1 MSHFQLKILLKSSS
15 ALHLEAG
22 VGLAAPPDG
31 ARAEPRALAPGAQ
44 RGAVTC
50 CVQKCIVDVRFG
62 TAAGLLVASTGGL
75 PGGGPRGLA
84 PATLRWL
91 LGVSVEQSW
100 AKTPSADFGQ
110 PTSGPGSPV
119 PAHPAPSNPDS
130 AAEDAELGR
139 WLCAAAPRRPAL
151 SPPAPGHRLSPH
163 SLFPMPPVNFWAT

>member
-22 VGLAAPPDG
+22 G
-31 ARAEPRALAPGAQ
+31 RA
-44 RGAVTC
+44 RGAGLRTGRASGAGSRGPEGAFTC
-50 CVQKCIVDVRFG
+50 CVQKCIVDIRFG
-62 TAAGLLVASTGGL
+62 TAAGLLAASTSGL

-110 PTSGPGSPV
+110 PPAGPGSPAL
-119 PAHPAPSNPDS
+119 AHPAPSNPDS
-130 AAEDAELGR
+130 AAEDAELRRRLG
-139 WLCAAAPRRPAL
+139 AGASEAPCPIRL
-151 SPPAPGHRLSPH
+151 PPRGTRTHRTACFRCLR
-163 SLFPMPPVNFWAT
+163 